1 MAGNHIIKSFFFL
14 SLLLSTSLGGRSHHV
29 EGYFKTKFVSL
40 STSKAITASKKRVG
54 LTRTSLEPTPLTF
67 VDRRSGKELLLGAV
81 LVGKF
86 DLDVLT
92 GLKVLEVKD
101 GNLVGTGNLV
111 IVGRVLE
118 PERKHTLLLQVG
130 LVDTGKGSANDSSST
145 KESGLKSGMFSG
157 RAFTIVLVTDN
168 DPRDISVSVVR
179 GNSGDSTVLASLLV
193 ENLVGLAIVSVDG
206 TDQTVF

>member
-1 MAGNHIIKSFFFL
+1 MGNL
-14 SLLLSTSLGGRSHHV
+14 N
-29 EGYFKTKFVSL
+29 
-40 STSKAITASKKRVG
+40 
-54 LTRTSLEPTPLTF
+54 
-67 VDRRSGKELLLGAV
+67 
-81 LVGKF
+81 
-86 DLDVLT
+86 LDVLT
-92 GLKVLEVKD
+92 GLKVLEIKD

-157 RAFTIVLVTDN
+157 RTFTIVLVTDN
-168 DPRDISVSVVR
+168 DPWDISVSVVR
-179 GNSGDSTVLASLLV
+179 GNSGDRAKLASLLV
-193 ENLVGLAIVSVDG
+193 ENLVGLTVIRVDS

>member
-1 MAGNHIIKSFFFL
+1 MGNL
-14 SLLLSTSLGGRSHHV
+14 N
-29 EGYFKTKFVSL
+29 
-40 STSKAITASKKRVG
+40 
-54 LTRTSLEPTPLTF
+54 
-67 VDRRSGKELLLGAV
+67 
-81 LVGKF
+81 
-86 DLDVLT
+86 LDVLT
-92 GLKVLEVKD
+92 GLKVLEIKD

-118 PERKHTLLLQVG
+118 PQRKHTLLLQVG
-130 LVDTGKGSANDSSST
+130 LVNTRKGSADDSSST

-179 GNSGDSTVLASLLV
+179 GNSGDRAKLASLLV
-193 ENLVGLAIVSVDG
+193 ENLVGLTVIRVDS